1 MKKLAITL
9 LGVAAA
15 TSMYAQ
21 GNFNFNNLSST
32 GTIKVGASNGVAGE
46 GNAGFF
52 VGTGYSASLYFGP
65 STATQFSQL
74 TYFPISGGDPVFFG
88 AGVADADQTSFA
100 GNFDGGNVSFPSTG
114 AVPIE
119 VGVAVWWS
127 GAGSGGHGV
136 ATSYNQALADGYNTG
151 LSGLVP
157 ITLTTSADPST
168 IQDLTALQSFTVSGP
183 ITVSP
188 EPTTLALCGLGAA
201 SLLLLRRKK

>member
-9 LGVAAA
+9 LSVAAA

-21 GNFNFNNLSST
+21 GNFNFNNLSSS
-32 GTIKVGASNGVAGE
+32 GTITVGSNGVAGQ

-52 VGTGYSASLYFGP
+52 VGTGYSASLYWGP

-74 TYFPISGGDPVFFG
+74 TYFPISTGDPVFFG
-88 AGVADADQTSFA
+88 TGVADPDQTGFA
-100 GNFDGGNVSFPSTG
+100 GNFDGGNVSFPGTG
-114 AVPIE
+114 PIPIE

-168 IQDLTALQSFTVSGP
+168 IQDLTALASFKVGGP
-183 ITVSP
+183 AIVP

-201 SLLLLRRKK
+201 SLLLFRRKK